1 MWFKKTTANNQAAT
15 SKNTNTNWQTQ
26 LASVNS
32 NGVELAMAELL
43 HYQNKTALIDLASR
57 KNIHGQMSGN
67 YLSRSK
73 GRGMEFDEV
82 RHYQTGDD
90 IRAIDWRV
98 TARTGKTHTK
108 LFREELERPVL
119 IATDLSASMH
129 FGSQLLFKSVQ
140 AAHLAALVAW
150 HAKNRGD
157 RLGGIVFNQHDHLE
171 LKPRSRKEGVLHYLH
186 ALTAIHKSQSKLQ
199 QTGEQTNKDQNHVNE
214 ADSTYSESSSF
225 ESSYFNENCARIRQI
240 AKPGSL
246 VYLITDAQAIKNTL
260 LKDNELKDNK
270 LKDNELHSYSDKSNN
285 ELQSNNEQSDALRHL
300 THISRHCELV
310 ICLINDPL
318 EQQLPM
324 SSSQLNVT
332 LTDGNNRQQLTLG
345 DKHTAALYQQQAQL
359 LNDRCEQLLTKAGG
373 RVLHFTAGQTLEQQL
388 KSGAQFCNN

>member
-1 MWFKKTTANNQAAT
+1 MWFKQKTINNKEKHSNIDCQ
-15 SKNTNTNWQTQ
+15 SQ
-26 LASVNS
+26 LASIHS

-43 HYQNKTALIDLASR
+43 YYQNKTALIDLSAR

-140 AAHLAALVAW
+140 ASHLAALVAW

-157 RLGGIVFNQHDHLE
+157 RLGGIVFNQHEHLE

-186 ALTAIHKSQSKLQ
+186 ALTSMHSSQHQAQYSINNTTDYPDESLNQKAKEQ
-199 QTGEQTNKDQNHVNE
+199 QNFFSN
-214 ADSTYSESSSF
+214 
-225 ESSYFNENCARIRQI
+225 NCARIRQV
-240 AKPGSL
+240 AKPGAL
-246 VYLITDAQAIKNTL
+246 IYLITDAQA
-260 LKDNELKDNK
+260 LKKG
-270 LKDNELHSYSDKSNN
+270 NN
-285 ELQSNNEQSDALRHL
+285 VDQQDALRHL
-300 THISRHCELV
+300 TQLSQHCELV
-310 ICLINDPL
+310 VCLIEDPL
-318 EQQLPM
+318 ERELPTSPM
-324 SSSQLNVT
+324 KLNVT
-332 LTDGNNRQQLTLG
+332 LTDGSNRQQLTLG
-345 DKHTAALYQQQAQL
+345 DKNTAIKYQQQAHNL
-359 LNDRCEQLLTKAGG
+359 SEQCTALLTKAGA
-373 RVLHFTAGQTLEQQL
+373 RVLHFNAGQTLEQQL
-388 KSGAQFCNN
+388 KTGAQFCNK

>member
-1 MWFKKTTANNQAAT
+1 MWFKQKNNSNKQNVSANVCQ
-15 SKNTNTNWQTQ
+15 SQ
-26 LASVNS
+26 LASIHS
-32 NGVELAMAELL
+32 NGVELAMAEML
-43 HYQNKTALIDLASR
+43 HYQNKTALIDLSAR

-140 AAHLAALVAW
+140 AAHLASLVAW

-157 RLGGIVFNQHDHLE
+157 RLGGIVFNQHEHLE

-186 ALTAIHKSQSKLQ
+186 ALTAMHQSQFKSQYKSQ
-199 QTGEQTNKDQNHVNE
+199 QNE
-214 ADSTYSESSSF
+214 ANKISESDKHISVD
-225 ESSYFNENCARIRQI
+225 ESYFKDNCARIRQV

-246 VYLITDAQAIKNTL
+246 VYLITDAQQIKEAN
-260 LKDNELKDNK
+260 
-270 LKDNELHSYSDKSNN
+270 SP
-285 ELQSNNEQSDALRHL
+285 QQQDALRHL
-300 THISRHCELV
+300 TQISQHCELV
-310 ICLINDPL
+310 VCLINDPL
-318 EQQLPM
+318 EQELPT
-324 SSSQLNVT
+324 SSIKLNVT

-345 DKHTAALYQQQAQL
+345 DSNTAATYQQQAQSIFEQ
-359 LNDRCEQLLTKAGG
+359 CSQLLTKAGA
-373 RVLHFTAGQTLEQQL
+373 RVINFSAGQTLEQQL
-388 KSGAQFCNN
+388 KNGARFCNK

>member
-1 MWFKKTTANNQAAT
+1 MWFNQKKSNNKQGSSAT
-15 SKNTNTNWQTQ
+15 HCQVQ
-26 LASVNS
+26 LASINS
-32 NGVELAMAELL
+32 NGVDLAMSELL
-43 HYQNKTALIDLASR
+43 HYQNKTALIDLSAR

-67 YLSRSK
+67 YLSRNK

-129 FGSQLLFKSVQ
+129 FGSQLLFKSIQ
-140 AAHLAALVAW
+140 AAHLASLVAW

-157 RLGGIVFNQHDHLE
+157 RLGGIVFNQNEHVE

-186 ALTAIHKSQSKLQ
+186 ALTSLHLSQHISQ
-199 QTGEQTNKDQNHVNE
+199 HQTLTAQSADISVNNSTNNS
-214 ADSTYSESSSF
+214 ADNLG
-225 ESSYFNENCARIRQI
+225 YFNENCARIRQI

-246 VYLITDAQAIKNTL
+246 VYLITDAQPIKDMLIQQFKEQITL
-260 LKDNELKDNK
+260 SQE
-270 LKDNELHSYSDKSNN
+270 SS
-285 ELQSNNEQSDALRHL
+285 ALRHL
-300 THISRHCELV
+300 TQISKHCELV
-310 ICLINDPL
+310 ICLITDPL
-318 EQQLPM
+318 EQALPA
-324 SSSQLNVT
+324 SSVKLNVT

-345 DKHTAALYQQQAQL
+345 DKNTETLYKQQAETVF
-359 LNDRCEQLLTKAGG
+359 EQCSKLLTKAGA
-373 RVLHFTAGQTLEQQL
+373 RVITFSAGQTLEQQV
-388 KSGAQFCNN
+388 KEGALFCNQ

>member
-1 MWFKKTTANNQAAT
+1 
-15 SKNTNTNWQTQ
+15 
-26 LASVNS
+26 
-32 NGVELAMAELL
+32 MAELL
-43 HYQNKTALIDLASR
+43 HYQNKTALIDLSAR

-67 YLSRSK
+67 YLSRNK

-140 AAHLAALVAW
+140 AAHLASLVAW

-157 RLGGIVFNQHDHLE
+157 RLGGIVFNQNKHLE

-186 ALTAIHKSQSKLQ
+186 ALTSIHHSQHTPQ
-199 QTGEQTNKDQNHVNE
+199 HQT
-214 ADSTYSESSSF
+214 STESANSR
-225 ESSYFNENCARIRQI
+225 SYFHDNCARIRQI

-246 VYLITDAQAIKNTL
+246 VYLITDAQPIKDALIQNTKQQTIL
-260 LKDNELKDNK
+260 NQEN
-270 LKDNELHSYSDKSNN
+270 S
-285 ELQSNNEQSDALRHL
+285 ALRHL
-300 THISRHCELV
+300 TQISQHCELV
-310 ICLINDPL
+310 ICLITDPL
-318 EQQLPM
+318 EQELPT
-324 SSSQLNVT
+324 SSVKLNVT

-345 DKHTAALYQQQAQL
+345 DKNTANIYKQQAETIFKQ
-359 LNDRCEQLLTKAGG
+359 CSKLLTKAGA
-373 RVLHFTAGQTLEQQL
+373 RVISFSAGQTLEQQL
-388 KSGAQFCNN
+388 KDGAQFCNQ

>member
-1 MWFKKTTANNQAAT
+1 MWFKQKTINDKQ
-15 SKNTNTNWQTQ
+15 NTTLNDCQQQ
-26 LASVNS
+26 LASFHS

-43 HYQNKTALIDLASR
+43 HYQNKTALIDLSAR

-119 IATDLSASMH
+119 IATDLSTSMH

-140 AAHLAALVAW
+140 AAHLASLVAW

-157 RLGGIVFNQHDHLE
+157 RLGGIVFNQHEHLE

-186 ALTAIHKSQSKLQ
+186 ALTAMHLSQHKSQYDKLNI
-199 QTGEQTNKDQNHVNE
+199 TDEPNAVAE
-214 ADSTYSESSSF
+214 R
-225 ESSYFNENCARIRQI
+225 YFSDNCARIRQV

-246 VYLITDAQAIKNTL
+246 VYLITDAQQ
-260 LKDNELKDNK
+260 LK
-270 LKDNELHSYSDKSNN
+270 STSSP
-285 ELQSNNEQSDALRHL
+285 QQQDALRHL
-300 THISRHCELV
+300 TQISQHCELV
-310 ICLINDPL
+310 VCLINDPL
-318 EQQLPM
+318 EQELPKSTM
-324 SSSQLNVT
+324 KLNVT
-332 LTDGNNRQQLTLG
+332 LTDGSNRQQLTLG
-345 DKHTAALYQQQAQL
+345 DTNTEATYQKQAQSIYEQ
-359 LNDRCEQLLTKAGG
+359 CSQLLTKAGA
-373 RVLHFTAGQTLEQQL
+373 RVINFSAGQTLEQQL
-388 KSGAQFCNN
+388 KDGAKFCKK